1 MINFITILILIIAII
16 ACWLGFTNFYKKIEY
31 NENIKKQN
39 IELQKENN
47 YLKAEQDFEKEKL
60 KIIQEKVNELINI
73 QTTYQDNAQQS
84 FANYC
89 DILDTEYKAKEEE
102 YNKLLV
108 QLEYS
113 YNSEYDKLLKNK
125 ELILQDLEK
134 LKQTRAAAM
143 EAARKEKE
151 IEENFQFYSLSIESK
166 DRNDIQ
172 TLERV
177 KKELNN
183 PRILSMLI
191 WQTFFKDKMNELCN
205 NVLGV
210 KTITGIYK
218 ITNQETKE
226 CYIGQ
231 SVDIGK
237 RFKDHA
243 KCGLDIDRPQG
254 NKLYQ
259 SMIDYGLWNF
269 SFELLEECSKE
280 LLNEKEKFYI
290 SLYQSKDFGFN
301 STQGNK

>member
-1 MINFITILILIIAII
+1 M
-16 ACWLGFTNFYKKIEY
+16 
-31 NENIKKQN
+31 
-39 IELQKENN
+39 
-47 YLKAEQDFEKEKL
+47 
-60 KIIQEKVNELINI
+60 
-73 QTTYQDNAQQS
+73 
-84 FANYC
+84 
-89 DILDTEYKAKEEE
+89 
-102 YNKLLV
+102 
-108 QLEYS
+108 
-113 YNSEYDKLLKNK
+113 
-125 ELILQDLEK
+125 EK
-134 LKQTRAAAM
+134 LKQTRTAAM

-205 NVLGV
+205 NVLGT

-259 SMIDYGLWNF
+259 SMIDYGL
-269 SFELLEECSKE
+269 
-280 LLNEKEKFYI
+280 
-290 SLYQSKDFGFN
+290 
-301 STQGNK
+301 

>member
-31 NENIKKQN
+31 NKNIKKQN

-205 NVLGV
+205 NVLGA

>member
-1 MINFITILILIIAII
+1 MIKFITILILLIAII

-205 NVLGV
+205 NVLGT

>member
-1 MINFITILILIIAII
+1 MINFITILILIISII

-205 NVLGV
+205 NVLGT

>member
-1 MINFITILILIIAII
+1 MINFITILILLIAII

-143 EAARKEKE
+143 EAVRKEKE

-205 NVLGV
+205 NVLGT

>member
-151 IEENFQFYSLSIESK
+151 IEENFQFYSLSVESK

-205 NVLGV
+205 NVLGI
-210 KTITGIYK
+210 KTVTGIYK

>member
-1 MINFITILILIIAII
+1 
-16 ACWLGFTNFYKKIEY
+16 LGFTNFYKKIEY

-73 QTTYQDNAQQS
+73 RTTYQDNAQQS

-191 WQTFFKDKMNELCN
+191 
-205 NVLGV
+205 
-210 KTITGIYK
+210 
-218 ITNQETKE
+218 
-226 CYIGQ
+226 
-231 SVDIGK
+231 
-237 RFKDHA
+237 
-243 KCGLDIDRPQG
+243 
-254 NKLYQ
+254 
-259 SMIDYGLWNF
+259 
-269 SFELLEECSKE
+269 
-280 LLNEKEKFYI
+280 
-290 SLYQSKDFGFN
+290 
-301 STQGNK
+301 

>member
-125 ELILQDLEK
+125 ELIFQDLEK

-205 NVLGV
+205 NVLGT

>member
-47 YLKAEQDFEKEKL
+47 YLKTEQDFEKEKL

-205 NVLGV
+205 NILGT

>member
-1 MINFITILILIIAII
+1 MINFIIILILIIAII

-210 KTITGIYK
+210 KTVTGIYK

>member
-205 NVLGV
+205 NVLGT